1 MNQKEW
7 VEYFEAVNGRKP
19 SMQEFQ
25 AAREKGD
32 FVVNKLN
39 TPAPVTVV
47 PQPQVQLTNP
57 AGYSQ
62 TVPRPNGLKF
72 SFNKKTTIGLS
83 IAGLVAVIGLVCFF
97 FFPDRPS
104 LDGVWICDTDQIP
117 VIYNLNGKKK
127 SVNDY
132 YTIKKIIKGNEAKKE
147 LNEKLSSSVSSNLKT
162 LVDVDKRFHLKTKEV
177 VIFKIDDNTF
187 YNLLQSNGT
196 NVILDK
202 YNFSTLDNTTNSEF
216 RKYNVYINVK
226 MPKVMVGKWKF
237 DDIDN
242 IFQISDHGTIK
253 RVEDGE
259 NASDTAGFYNLED
272 LKLINE
278 KNKDNDDSES
288 KIKDQFEHVQKA
300 IKKQGYTVNSPKEV
314 YKQPYLS
321 NYTVPVDGGKK
332 FIVLDDDYNYL
343 GKAEKVK

>member
-25 AAREKGD
+25 AAREKGE
-32 FVVNKLN
+32 FVVNKPD
-39 TPAPVTVV
+39 TPAPVTVA

-62 TVPRPNGLKF
+62 TVPRPNGSKF

-83 IAGLVAVIGLVCFF
+83 IAGLVTVIGLVWFF
-97 FFPDRPS
+97 FFPAGPS
-104 LDGVWICDTDQIP
+104 LDGVWICSTDQTP
-117 VIYNLNGKKK
+117 VVYNLNGKKK
-127 SVNDY
+127 SVFDY

-162 LVDVDKRFHLKTKEV
+162 LVDVDKRFQLKTKEV
-177 VIFKIDDNTF
+177 VIVKTEDNVW
-187 YNLLQSNGT
+187 YNLLQNNGT
-196 NVILDK
+196 NVILDN
-202 YNFSTLDNTTNSEF
+202 YSFSTLENTTNSQF
-216 RKYNVYINVK
+216 LKYNVYINVK

-237 DDIDN
+237 DHIDN
-242 IFQISDHGTIK
+242 IIQISDHGMSTN
-253 RVEDGE
+253 VEDGK
-259 NASDTAGFYNLED
+259 NAGDSAGFYNLED
-272 LKLINE
+272 LKRINE

-288 KIKDQFEHVQKA
+288 KIKNQFEHVQKA

-314 YKQPYLS
+314 YKQPSVSAYV
-321 NYTVPVDGGKK
+321 VPVDGGKK
-332 FIVLDDDYNYL
+332 CIFLDDDYNYT
-343 GKAEKVK
+343 GKAEKVE

>member
-39 TPAPVTVV
+39 TPAPVTVA

-62 TVPRPNGLKF
+62 TVPRPNGSKF
-72 SFNKKTTIGLS
+72 SFNRKTTIGLS
-83 IAGLVAVIGLVCFF
+83 IGGLVAVIGLVWFF
-97 FFPDRPS
+97 FFPAGPS
-104 LDGVWICDTDQIP
+104 LDGVWICSTDQTP
-117 VIYNLNGKKK
+117 VVYNLNGKKK
-127 SVNDY
+127 SVFDY

-162 LVDVDKRFHLKTKEV
+162 LVDVDKRFHLKTREV
-177 VIFKIDDNTF
+177 VIFETEDNVW
-187 YNLLQSNGT
+187 YNLLQNNGT

-278 KNKDNDDSES
+278 KNKDNGDSES
-288 KIKDQFEHVQKA
+288 KIKNQFEHVQKA

>member
-1 MNQKEW
+1 
-7 VEYFEAVNGRKP
+7 
-19 SMQEFQ
+19 
-25 AAREKGD
+25 
-32 FVVNKLN
+32 
-39 TPAPVTVV
+39 
-47 PQPQVQLTNP
+47 
-57 AGYSQ
+57 
-62 TVPRPNGLKF
+62 
-72 SFNKKTTIGLS
+72 
-83 IAGLVAVIGLVCFF
+83 
-97 FFPDRPS
+97 
-104 LDGVWICDTDQIP
+104 
-117 VIYNLNGKKK
+117 
-127 SVNDY
+127 
-132 YTIKKIIKGNEAKKE
+132 
-147 LNEKLSSSVSSNLKT
+147 
-162 LVDVDKRFHLKTKEV
+162 
-177 VIFKIDDNTF
+177 
-187 YNLLQSNGT
+187 
-196 NVILDK
+196 
-202 YNFSTLDNTTNSEF
+202 
-216 RKYNVYINVK
+216 

-278 KNKDNDDSES
+278 KNKDNGDSES
-288 KIKDQFEHVQKA
+288 KIKNQFEHVQKA

>member
-39 TPAPVTVV
+39 TPAPVTVA

-62 TVPRPNGLKF
+62 TVPRPNGSKF
-72 SFNKKTTIGLS
+72 SFNRKTTIGLS
-83 IAGLVAVIGLVCFF
+83 IAGLVAVIGLVWFF
-97 FFPDRPS
+97 FFPAGPS
-104 LDGVWICDTDQIP
+104 LDGVWICSTDQTP
-117 VIYNLNGKKK
+117 VVYNLNGKKK
-127 SVNDY
+127 SVFDY

-162 LVDVDKRFHLKTKEV
+162 LVDVDKRFHLKTREV
-177 VIFKIDDNTF
+177 VIFETEDNVW
-187 YNLLQSNGT
+187 YNLLQNNGT

-278 KNKDNDDSES
+278 KNKDNGDSES
-288 KIKDQFEHVQKA
+288 KIKNQFEHVQKA

>member
-25 AAREKGD
+25 VAREKGE

-39 TPAPVTVV
+39 TPAPATVA
-47 PQPQVQLTNP
+47 PQPQVQLTNQ

-62 TVPRPNGLKF
+62 TVPRPNGSKF

-83 IAGLVAVIGLVCFF
+83 IAGLVAVIGLVWFF
-97 FFPDRPS
+97 FFSAGPS
-104 LDGVWICDTDQIP
+104 LDGIWINNTDSTP

-127 SVNDY
+127 SVYDY

-147 LNEKLSSSVSSNLKT
+147 LNEKLSSSVSSKLKT

-196 NVILDK
+196 NVILDN
-202 YNFSTLDNTTNSEF
+202 YNFSTLENTTNSQF
-216 RKYNVYINVK
+216 RKYYVYINVK

-237 DDIDN
+237 DDDDK
-242 IFQISDHGTIK
+242 FYQISDQGIIK
-253 RVEDGE
+253 RLEDGE
-259 NASDTAGFYNLED
+259 NASNTAAFYNLED
-272 LKLINE
+272 LKRINE
-278 KNKDNDDSES
+278 KSKDNDDSES
-288 KIKDQFEHVQKA
+288 KIKSYFEHVQKA
-300 IKKQGYTVNSPKEV
+300 IKRQGYTVNSPKEV
-314 YKQPYLS
+314 YKQAESS

-332 FIVLDDDYNYL
+332 VIVLDKDYNYL

>member
-25 AAREKGD
+25 VAREKGE

-39 TPAPVTVV
+39 TPAPATVA

-62 TVPRPNGLKF
+62 TVPRQNGSKF

-83 IAGLVAVIGLVCFF
+83 IAGLVTVIGLVWFF
-97 FFPDRPS
+97 FFPAGPS
-104 LDGVWICDTDQIP
+104 LDGVWICSTDQTP
-117 VIYNLNGKKK
+117 VVYNLNGKKK
-127 SVNDY
+127 SVFDY

-162 LVDVDKRFHLKTKEV
+162 LVDVDKRFHLKTREV
-177 VIFKIDDNTF
+177 VIFETEDNVW
-187 YNLLQSNGT
+187 YNLLQNNGT
-196 NVILDK
+196 NVILDN
-202 YNFSTLDNTTNSEF
+202 YSFSTLENTTNSQF
-216 RKYNVYINVK
+216 LKYNVYINVK

-237 DDIDN
+237 DGFDN
-242 IFQISDHGTIK
+242 IFQISDHGIIK

-259 NASDTAGFYNLED
+259 NAGDSAGFYNLED
-272 LKLINE
+272 LKRINE

-288 KIKDQFEHVQKA
+288 KIKNQFEHVQKA
-300 IKKQGYTVNSPKEV
+300 IKKQG
-314 YKQPYLS
+314 
-321 NYTVPVDGGKK
+321 
-332 FIVLDDDYNYL
+332 
-343 GKAEKVK
+343 

>member
-25 AAREKGD
+25 AARERGE
-32 FVVNKLN
+32 FVVNKPG
-39 TPAPVTVV
+39 TPAQATVA

-57 AGYSQ
+57 VGYSQ
-62 TVPRPNGLKF
+62 TVPRPNGSKF
-72 SFNKKTTIGLS
+72 SFNRKTTIGLS
-83 IAGLVAVIGLVCFF
+83 IAGLVAVIGLVWFF
-97 FFPDRPS
+97 FFPAGPS
-104 LDGVWICDTDQIP
+104 LDGVWICSTDQTP
-117 VIYNLNGKKK
+117 VVYNLNGKKK
-127 SVNDY
+127 SVFDY

-162 LVDVDKRFHLKTKEV
+162 LVDVDKRFHLKTREV
-177 VIFKIDDNTF
+177 VIFETEDNVW
-187 YNLLQSNGT
+187 YNLLQNNGT
-196 NVILDK
+196 NVILDN
-202 YNFSTLDNTTNSEF
+202 YSFSTLENKTNSEF

-242 IFQISDHGTIK
+242 IFQISDHGIIK
-253 RVEDGE
+253 RVEDGK
-259 NASDTAGFYNLED
+259 NASDTAGYYNLED
-272 LKLINE
+272 LKRINE

-288 KIKDQFEHVQKA
+288 KIKNQFEHVQKA

-321 NYTVPVDGGKK
+321 NYTVPVNGGKTL
-332 FIVLDDDYNYL
+332 IMLDDEYNYI
-343 GKAEKVK
+343 GKGEKVE